1 MMNPNEIA
9 VLKRH
14 LPYPLILIMIM
25 LFFPMFIV
33 EPVEQEL
40 QAVTSQYDGQTKK
53 ARSLRSQRAEIDVS
67 NQKFS
72 NLKEIRDQALR
83 VIPAE
88 SELPDIIER
97 LVKLAANNFV
107 AMDDV
112 RYNLLDSYE
121 GMNAPAFD
129 IHMSLV
135 ASYDGMRAFLADVES
150 IENPMIITEIVVVE
164 GNRYSLNFKQLVK

>member
-1 MMNPNEIA
+1 MNPNEMA

-14 LPYPLILIMIM
+14 LPYPLIMILIM
-25 LFFPMFIV
+25 LFMPMLVV
-33 EPVEQEL
+33 EPLEENFQTVAAEYE
-40 QAVTSQYDGQTKK
+40 AQTKK
-53 ARSLRSQRAEIDVS
+53 ARSLRNQRATIDVANTKLAS
-67 NQKFS
+67 LNKV
-72 NLKEIRDQALR
+72 KETAMQ

-97 LVKLAANNFV
+97 LVELASNNFV
-107 AMDDV
+107 AMEDV
-112 RYNLLDSYE
+112 RYNLKSTYE

-129 IHMSLV
+129 ISMSLV

>member
-14 LPYPLILIMIM
+14 LPYPLILLLIM
-25 LFFPMFIV
+25 LFIPMLVI
-33 EPVEQEL
+33 EPFEENL
-40 QAVTSQYDGQTKK
+40 QTVVAEYEAQTKK
-53 ARSLRSQRAEIDVS
+53 AGTLRKQRATIDVA
-67 NQKFS
+67 NAKFS
-72 NLKEIRDQALR
+72 SLKEIKEKAMQF
-83 VIPAE
+83 IPAE

-97 LVKLAANNFV
+97 LVELASNNSV
-107 AMDDV
+107 AMEDV
-112 RYNLLDSYE
+112 SYNLVTSYE

-129 IHMSLV
+129 INMSLV